1 MGKCQYARKAVSVLT
16 AFTLTLPLFGQGFVA
31 YADEN
36 KAENAGGSAS
46 ASQEAANE
54 QREVVDSDSQAK
66 SEADA
71 ETQPESGAAD
81 EAAPAKNAE
90 SAAGSSSE
98 NAEAPSSDSAPVPGA
113 DAPQSPTN
121 AETHIE
127 ASVEDFASEE
137 ELDEAY
143 SKLMMRSARDYS
155 SATFADVL
163 VYADQYVGL
172 PYVWGGKDLYRDGGF
187 DCSGFVNWV
196 YNHVCGM
203 NINSDY
209 TSAASLY
216 YNYCTQ
222 ISEKDARPG
231 DIVFW
236 KGTYGNLDYISHVG
250 IYCGNGVAI
259 DAGDPIGYDRVTDI
273 KNKNGKTAERV
284 YGRLVSLSDTS
295 IRLDSAIVK
304 ARVSDRAYTGSAQK
318 PKPTVV
324 AAGSVLKEGTDYT
337 LSYSNNVNVGTAS
350 VTIKGKGNYRGSVT
364 KNFKI
369 YKDTFKAGTYM
380 ASSALK
386 NNFVLDVAGG
396 SMSAGAAIQL
406 YSSNGTDA
414 QRFKIQKTGDGYY
427 TIQNSKSDLYLTLYT
442 TWADLKNGQQV
453 TQRSY
458 TGGMSQKWCME
469 QSGDGT
475 YTVVS
480 AMDSDMALDVAN
492 GKAFNCAVVQVWDA
506 NGTAAQRWSFSSAK
520 TARQRLDALA
530 ASSKGTVAAGTYE
543 VRSAVRSSAVFDAAG
558 GGTSNGTAVQSYAS
572 NGTDAQR
579 WTVEVGSDG
588 YLTIKS
594 AKSGLALDAPGANAY
609 PGAKLQLYAANGSR
623 AQKWIA
629 VPDGK
634 GVKLVSALDE
644 GLVVDLPGGSARN
657 GNALQLYSANGTSAQ
672 RWTFASAKTMR
683 QRLDALA
690 ASSKGTVAAGTYE
703 VRSAVRSSAVFD
715 AAGGGTSNGT
725 AVQSYASNGTDA
737 QRWTVEVGSDGYL
750 TIKSAKSGLA
760 LDAPGANAYPG
771 AKLQLYAANGSRA
784 QKWIAVPDGKGVK
797 LVSALDEGLVV
808 DLPGGSARNGNALQL
823 YSANGTSAQRW
834 TFDAVAKGGA
844 AKTVS
849 YPYSLSYIANLNQ
862 VSANTLNPK
871 SVSMN
876 SNAYCQFMDCRGY
889 TGQISAS
896 QMNRIID
903 NTENGRKGVFH
914 GRGQAIIDA
923 AKAANINEMYLMAHM
938 MIETGWGTSA
948 MANGKYFAKGNATI
962 KSDGKTYTKNCPA
975 GTYYNFIGWGAY
987 DSNPNT
993 AYDYARY
1000 YGWNSVD
1007 AALKGAAEKLAKFYL
1022 YNGQETVYEMRW
1034 NPDAASL
1041 GKTHQYCTSTNWAE
1055 SIGITIGYNY
1065 RLIGVT
1071 PKASFIVP
1079 KYL

>member
-672 RWTFASAKTMR
+672 RWTF
-683 QRLDALA
+683 
-690 ASSKGTVAAGTYE
+690 
-703 VRSAVRSSAVFD
+703 
-715 AAGGGTSNGT
+715 
-725 AVQSYASNGTDA
+725 
-737 QRWTVEVGSDGYL
+737 
-750 TIKSAKSGLA
+750 
-760 LDAPGANAYPG
+760 
-771 AKLQLYAANGSRA
+771 
-784 QKWIAVPDGKGVK
+784 
-797 LVSALDEGLVV
+797 
-808 DLPGGSARNGNALQL
+808 
-823 YSANGTSAQRW
+823 
-834 TFDAVAKGGA
+834 DAVAKGGA

-876 SNAYCQFMDCRGY
+876 SNAYYQFMDCRGY

>member
-1 MGKCQYARKAVSVLT
+1 
-16 AFTLTLPLFGQGFVA
+16 
-31 YADEN
+31 
-36 KAENAGGSAS
+36 
-46 ASQEAANE
+46 
-54 QREVVDSDSQAK
+54 
-66 SEADA
+66 
-71 ETQPESGAAD
+71 
-81 EAAPAKNAE
+81 
-90 SAAGSSSE
+90 
-98 NAEAPSSDSAPVPGA
+98 
-113 DAPQSPTN
+113 
-121 AETHIE
+121 
-127 ASVEDFASEE
+127 
-137 ELDEAY
+137 
-143 SKLMMRSARDYS
+143 MMRSARDYS

-216 YNYCTQ
+216 YNYCTP

-236 KGTYGNLDYISHVG
+236 KGTYGSLGYISHVG

-273 KNKNGKTAERV
+273 KNMNGKTAERV

-304 ARVSDRAYTGSAQK
+304 ARVSDRAYTGSAQE

-324 AAGSVLKEGTDYT
+324 AASSVLKEGTDYT

-386 NNFVLDVAGG
+386 KNFVMDVADG
-396 SMSAGAAIQL
+396 STGAGAAIQL
-406 YSSNGTDA
+406 YGSNGTDA
-414 QRFKIQKTGDGYY
+414 QRFKIQKTSDGYY

-469 QSGDGT
+469 QNNDGT

-480 AMDSDMALDVAN
+480 AMDSCMALDVAN
-492 GKAFNCAVVQVWDA
+492 GKAFNCAIVQVWET

-530 ASSKGTVAAGTYE
+530 ASSKGAVAAGTYE
-543 VRSAVRSSAVFDAAG
+543 VRSAVRSSAVFDAANG
-558 GGTSNGTAVQSYAS
+558 YTSNGTAVQVYGS

-588 YLTIKS
+588 YLTIKN
-594 AKSGLALDAPGANAY
+594 AKSGLALDVTDGKAY
-609 PGAKLQLYAANGSR
+609 SGAKLQLWQPNGTR
-623 AQKWIA
+623 AQKWVA
-629 VPDGK
+629 VADGK

-644 GLVVDLPGGSARN
+644 GLVVDLPSGSAKN
-657 GNALQLYSANGTSAQ
+657 GNVLQLYSANGT
-672 RWTFASAKTMR
+672 
-683 QRLDALA
+683 
-690 ASSKGTVAAGTYE
+690 V
-703 VRSAVRSSAVFD
+703 
-715 AAGGGTSNGT
+715 
-725 AVQSYASNGTDA
+725 
-737 QRWTVEVGSDGYL
+737 
-750 TIKSAKSGLA
+750 
-760 LDAPGANAYPG
+760 
-771 AKLQLYAANGSRA
+771 
-784 QKWIAVPDGKGVK
+784 
-797 LVSALDEGLVV
+797 
-808 DLPGGSARNGNALQL
+808 
-823 YSANGTSAQRW
+823 AQRW
-834 TFDAVAKGGA
+834 TFDSVTKSGS

-849 YPYSLSYIANLNQ
+849 YSYSLSYIASLNQ
-862 VSANTLNPK
+862 VPTSTLDPK
-871 SVSMN
+871 SVSTS
-876 SNAYCQFMDCRGY
+876 SNAYYQFMDCRGY
-889 TGQISAS
+889 TGQVSAS
-896 QMNRIID
+896 QMNKIID
-903 NTENGRKGVFH
+903 NTEKGRKGVFH
-914 GRGQAIIDA
+914 GQGQAIIDA

-948 MANGKYFAKGNATI
+948 QASGKYFGKGNVTI
-962 KSDGKTYTKNCPA
+962 TESGKTYTKSCPV

-987 DSNPNT
+987 DSNPNA

-1041 GKTHQYCTSTNWAE
+1041 GKQHQYCTSTNWAE

-1065 RLIGVT
+1065 KLIGVT
-1071 PKASFIVP
+1071 PKVSFLAP

>member
-1 MGKCQYARKAVSVLT
+1 MPKPG
-16 AFTLTLPLFGQGFVA
+16 
-31 YADEN
+31 
-36 KAENAGGSAS
+36 
-46 ASQEAANE
+46 
-54 QREVVDSDSQAK
+54 
-66 SEADA
+66 
-71 ETQPESGAAD
+71 
-81 EAAPAKNAE
+81 AE
-90 SAAGSSSE
+90 STADSSSE
-98 NAEAPSSDSAPVPGA
+98 SAEAPSSDSAPVPGA

-137 ELDEAY
+137 DLDEAY

-196 YNHVCGM
+196 YNNVCGM

-209 TSAASLY
+209 TNAASLY
-216 YNYCTQ
+216 YNYCTR

-236 KGTYGNLDYISHVG
+236 KGTYGNLDYITHVG

-273 KNKNGKTAERV
+273 KNQNGKTAERV

-324 AAGSVLKEGTDYT
+324 AAGSVLKEGADYT

-386 NNFVLDVAGG
+386 NNFVMDVAGG

-469 QSGDGT
+469 QNGDGT

-480 AMDSDMALDVAN
+480 AMDSSMAIDVASGN
-492 GKAFNCAVVQVWDA
+492 AFNGAVVQAWES
-506 NGTAAQRWSFSSAK
+506 NGTAAQHWKFSSVK
-520 TARQRLDALA
+520 TARQRLDELA

-594 AKSGLALDAPGANAY
+594 AKSGLALDVPGADAY
-609 PGAKLQLYAANGSR
+609 SGAKLQLYAANGSR
-623 AQKWIA
+623 AQKWVA
-629 VPDGK
+629 VSDGK

-644 GLVVDLPGGSARN
+644 GLVVDLPGASARN
-657 GNALQLYSANGTSAQ
+657 GNVLQLYSANGTAAQ
-672 RWTFASAKTMR
+672 RWMF
-683 QRLDALA
+683 
-690 ASSKGTVAAGTYE
+690 E
-703 VRSAVRSSAVFD
+703 
-715 AAGGGTSNGT
+715 
-725 AVQSYASNGTDA
+725 
-737 QRWTVEVGSDGYL
+737 
-750 TIKSAKSGLA
+750 
-760 LDAPGANAYPG
+760 
-771 AKLQLYAANGSRA
+771 
-784 QKWIAVPDGKGVK
+784 
-797 LVSALDEGLVV
+797 
-808 DLPGGSARNGNALQL
+808 
-823 YSANGTSAQRW
+823 
-834 TFDAVAKGGA
+834 AVAKGGS

-862 VSANTLNPK
+862 VSANTLNPNA
-871 SVSMN
+871 VSTN
-876 SNAYCQFMDCRGY
+876 SNAYYQFMDCRGY
-889 TGQISAS
+889 TGQVSAS

-903 NTENGRKGVFH
+903 NTEKGRKGVFH

-948 MANGKYFAKGNATI
+948 QANGKYFAKGNATI

-1000 YGWNSVD
+1000 YGWSSVD

-1041 GKTHQYCTSTNWAE
+1041 GRTHQYCTSTNWAE

>member
-1 MGKCQYARKAVSVLT
+1 MGKWQFTKKAVSVLT
-16 AFTLTLPLFGQGFVA
+16 AFTLALPLFGQGLVA

-36 KAENAGGSAS
+36 SADNVGGSAS
-46 ASQEAANE
+46 ASHEAAKD

-66 SEADA
+66 SAADT
-71 ETQPESGAAD
+71 ESQSESGAAD
-81 EAAPAKNAE
+81 EAAPAKGSE
-90 SAAGSSSE
+90 STAGSTSE
-98 NAEAPSSDSAPVPGA
+98 SAEAPSSDSAPVPGA

-216 YNYCTQ
+216 YNYCTP

-236 KGTYGNLDYISHVG
+236 KGTYGSLGYISHVG

-273 KNKNGKTAERV
+273 KNMNGKTAERV

-304 ARVSDRAYTGSAQK
+304 ARVSDRAYTGSAQE

-324 AAGSVLKEGTDYT
+324 AASSVLKEGTDYT

-386 NNFVLDVAGG
+386 KNFVMDVADG
-396 SMSAGAAIQL
+396 STGAGAAIQL
-406 YSSNGTDA
+406 YGSNGTDA
-414 QRFKIQKTGDGYY
+414 QRFKIQKTSDGYY

-469 QSGDGT
+469 QNNDGT

-480 AMDSDMALDVAN
+480 AMDSCMALDVAN
-492 GKAFNCAVVQVWDA
+492 GKAFNCAIVQVWET

-530 ASSKGTVAAGTYE
+530 ASSKGAVAAGTYE
-543 VRSAVRSSAVFDAAG
+543 VRSAVRSSAVFDAANG
-558 GGTSNGTAVQSYAS
+558 YTSNGTAVQVYGS

-588 YLTIKS
+588 YLTIKN
-594 AKSGLALDAPGANAY
+594 AKSGLALDVTDGKAY
-609 PGAKLQLYAANGSR
+609 SGAKLQLWQPNGTR
-623 AQKWIA
+623 AQKWVA
-629 VPDGK
+629 VADGK

-644 GLVVDLPGGSARN
+644 GLVVDLPSGSAKN
-657 GNALQLYSANGTSAQ
+657 GNVLQLYSANGT
-672 RWTFASAKTMR
+672 
-683 QRLDALA
+683 
-690 ASSKGTVAAGTYE
+690 V
-703 VRSAVRSSAVFD
+703 
-715 AAGGGTSNGT
+715 
-725 AVQSYASNGTDA
+725 
-737 QRWTVEVGSDGYL
+737 
-750 TIKSAKSGLA
+750 
-760 LDAPGANAYPG
+760 
-771 AKLQLYAANGSRA
+771 
-784 QKWIAVPDGKGVK
+784 
-797 LVSALDEGLVV
+797 
-808 DLPGGSARNGNALQL
+808 
-823 YSANGTSAQRW
+823 AQRW
-834 TFDAVAKGGA
+834 TFDSVTKSGS

-849 YPYSLSYIANLNQ
+849 YSYSLSYIASLNQ
-862 VSANTLNPK
+862 VPTSTLDPK
-871 SVSMN
+871 SVSTS
-876 SNAYCQFMDCRGY
+876 SNAYYQFMDCRGY
-889 TGQISAS
+889 TGQVSAS
-896 QMNRIID
+896 QMNKIID
-903 NTENGRKGVFH
+903 NTEKGRKGVFH
-914 GRGQAIIDA
+914 GQGQAIIDA

-948 MANGKYFAKGNATI
+948 QASGKYFGKGNVTI
-962 KSDGKTYTKNCPA
+962 TESGKTYTKSCPV

-987 DSNPNT
+987 DSNPNA

-1041 GKTHQYCTSTNWAE
+1041 GKQHQYCTSTNWAE

-1065 RLIGVT
+1065 KLIGVT
-1071 PKASFIVP
+1071 PKVSFLAP

>member
-90 SAAGSSSE
+90 SAADSSSE

-558 GGTSNGTAVQSYAS
+558 GGTSNGTAVQSYAY

-594 AKSGLALDAPGANAY
+594 AKSGLALD
-609 PGAKLQLYAANGSR
+609 
-623 AQKWIA
+623 
-629 VPDGK
+629 V
-634 GVKLVSALDE
+634 
-644 GLVVDLPGGSARN
+644 
-657 GNALQLYSANGTSAQ
+657 
-672 RWTFASAKTMR
+672 
-683 QRLDALA
+683 
-690 ASSKGTVAAGTYE
+690 
-703 VRSAVRSSAVFD
+703 
-715 AAGGGTSNGT
+715 
-725 AVQSYASNGTDA
+725 
-737 QRWTVEVGSDGYL
+737 
-750 TIKSAKSGLA
+750 
-760 LDAPGANAYPG
+760 PGANAYPG

-876 SNAYCQFMDCRGY
+876 SNAYYQFMDCRGY

>member
-1 MGKCQYARKAVSVLT
+1 
-16 AFTLTLPLFGQGFVA
+16 
-31 YADEN
+31 
-36 KAENAGGSAS
+36 
-46 ASQEAANE
+46 
-54 QREVVDSDSQAK
+54 
-66 SEADA
+66 
-71 ETQPESGAAD
+71 
-81 EAAPAKNAE
+81 
-90 SAAGSSSE
+90 
-98 NAEAPSSDSAPVPGA
+98 
-113 DAPQSPTN
+113 
-121 AETHIE
+121 
-127 ASVEDFASEE
+127 
-137 ELDEAY
+137 
-143 SKLMMRSARDYS
+143 
-155 SATFADVL
+155 
-163 VYADQYVGL
+163 
-172 PYVWGGKDLYRDGGF
+172 
-187 DCSGFVNWV
+187 
-196 YNHVCGM
+196 M

-216 YNYCTQ
+216 YNYCTP

-236 KGTYGNLDYISHVG
+236 KGTYGSLGYISHVG
-250 IYCGNGVAI
+250 IYCGNGVTI

-273 KNKNGKTAERV
+273 KNMNGKTAERV

-304 ARVSDRAYTGSAQK
+304 ARVSDRAYTGSAQE
-318 PKPTVV
+318 PRPTVV
-324 AAGSVLKEGTDYT
+324 AAGSVLREGTDYT

-380 ASSALK
+380 ASSALRS
-386 NNFVLDVAGG
+386 NFVMDVADG
-396 SMSAGAAIQL
+396 STGAGAGIQL

-414 QRFKIQKTGDGYY
+414 QRFKIQKTSDGYY

-469 QSGDGT
+469 QNSDGT

-480 AMDSDMALDVAN
+480 AMDSSMAIDVAN
-492 GKAFNCAVVQVWDA
+492 GNAFNGAVVQAWGS

-543 VRSAVRSSAVFDAAG
+543 VRSAVRSSAVLDAVN
-558 GGTSNGTAVQSYAS
+558 GGTSNGTAVQVYGS

-594 AKSGLALDAPGANAY
+594 AKSGLVLDVAGGNAY
-609 PGAKLQLYAANGSR
+609 SGAKLQLYAANGTR
-623 AQKWIA
+623 AQKWVA
-629 VPDGK
+629 VSDGK

-644 GLVVDLPGGSARN
+644 GLVVDLPSGSARN
-657 GNALQLYSANGTSAQ
+657 GNVLQLYSANGSSAQ
-672 RWTFASAKTMR
+672 RWM
-683 QRLDALA
+683 
-690 ASSKGTVAAGTYE
+690 
-703 VRSAVRSSAVFD
+703 
-715 AAGGGTSNGT
+715 
-725 AVQSYASNGTDA
+725 
-737 QRWTVEVGSDGYL
+737 
-750 TIKSAKSGLA
+750 
-760 LDAPGANAYPG
+760 
-771 AKLQLYAANGSRA
+771 
-784 QKWIAVPDGKGVK
+784 
-797 LVSALDEGLVV
+797 
-808 DLPGGSARNGNALQL
+808 
-823 YSANGTSAQRW
+823 
-834 TFDAVAKGGA
+834 FDAVAKGGA

-862 VSANTLNPK
+862 VSAKTLNPNA
-871 SVSMN
+871 VSSN
-876 SNAYCQFMDCRGY
+876 SNAYYQFMDCRGY
-889 TGQISAS
+889 TGQVSAS

-903 NTENGRKGVFH
+903 NTEKGRQGVFH

-948 MANGKYFAKGNATI
+948 QANGKYFAKGNATI

-1065 RLIGVT
+1065 RLIGVA